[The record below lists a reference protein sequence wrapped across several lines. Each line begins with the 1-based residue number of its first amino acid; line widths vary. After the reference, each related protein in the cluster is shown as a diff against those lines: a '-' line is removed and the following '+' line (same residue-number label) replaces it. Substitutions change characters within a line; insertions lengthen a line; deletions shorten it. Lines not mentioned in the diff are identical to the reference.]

1 MPKASL
7 LIVDD
12 TPENIDLIVS
22 MLGRQDLDI
31 MAATSGERALELVA
45 RRVPDLI
52 LLDVMMPGIDG
63 FETCRRLRSLP
74 ALTEVPIVFVT
85 AKVDDVGSGFA
96 AGGADY
102 ITKPVRA
109 DELRARVQHHLERRR
124 LLHDLKQLN
133 QHLDQRVRE
142 RTQELVQAN
151 RQLREEIN
159 ERRFMQDRLTYLA
172 THDFVTRLYN
182 RDALESQ
189 VQKRLVDRMPDG
201 ENGSENGS
209 LLIVDLARFRIVND
223 TCGYIAGDELLR
235 QVADLLAALCAP
247 DEFIARLG
255 GDRFALLSK
264 RTAEDAMQI
273 GQQIKQSFD
282 SFEFQWGG
290 RGYQVSARVAVVP
303 LSSEYASFDQVMA
316 KADEASYLVRR
327 EGGNIVRLHRSHI
340 GEADPRESVN
350 WAHRL
355 MDAIKLNQFRVF
367 FQRVVPLQ
375 SQGAGKLHFEVLVR
389 LWDVEQQRVV
399 APGAFMQPAERYQLI
414 DQIDRWMLREVLTRL
429 SDMGALLEQVGQVA
443 VNLSA
448 QSLRDPRLAESVEA
462 LLNELSFPADKLC
475 FEITEG
481 EAIVNLDLAQTFMN
495 KIKALGIR
503 FALDDFGTGFASFAY
518 LKQLPFD
525 RLKIDGAFVRD
536 MDTDAANATMVAS
549 MVQMAQALELPVVAE
564 FVERG
569 AVLTKLRELGVQ
581 YAQGYYFHQPEELTE
596 ASLRNA
602 LGAPSS
608 N

>member
-1 MPKASL
+1 
-7 LIVDD
+7 
-12 TPENIDLIVS
+12 
-22 MLGRQDLDI
+22 
-31 MAATSGERALELVA
+31 
-45 RRVPDLI
+45 
-52 LLDVMMPGIDG
+52 
-63 FETCRRLRSLP
+63 
-74 ALTEVPIVFVT
+74 
-85 AKVDDVGSGFA
+85 
-96 AGGADY
+96 
-102 ITKPVRA
+102 
-109 DELRARVQHHLERRR
+109 
-124 LLHDLKQLN
+124 
-133 QHLDQRVRE
+133 
-142 RTQELVQAN
+142 
-151 RQLREEIN
+151 
-159 ERRFMQDRLTYLA
+159 
-172 THDFVTRLYN
+172 
-182 RDALESQ
+182 
-189 VQKRLVDRMPDG
+189 
-201 ENGSENGS
+201 
-209 LLIVDLARFRIVND
+209 
-223 TCGYIAGDELLR
+223 
-235 QVADLLAALCAP
+235 
-247 DEFIARLG
+247 
-255 GDRFALLSK
+255 
-264 RTAEDAMQI
+264 
-273 GQQIKQSFD
+273 
-282 SFEFQWGG
+282 
-290 RGYQVSARVAVVP
+290 
-303 LSSEYASFDQVMA
+303 
-316 KADEASYLVRR
+316 LVRR

-429 SDMGALLEQVGQVA
+429 SGMGALLEQVGQVA